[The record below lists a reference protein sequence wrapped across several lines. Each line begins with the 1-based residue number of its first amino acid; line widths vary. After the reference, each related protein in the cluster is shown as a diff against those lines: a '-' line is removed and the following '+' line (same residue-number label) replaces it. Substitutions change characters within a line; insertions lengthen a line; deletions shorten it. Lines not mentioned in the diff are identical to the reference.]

1 MTNETTTG
9 FRFGHTRWILSAV
22 CGAALALSSG
32 VAHGGVWTS
41 TGPRGGIVRSL
52 AVDPTSPST
61 VYAGTSSGGVFKST
75 NGVGATAFKVSRP
88 IAAVCP

>member
-32 VAHGGVWTS
+32 VAHGGDTYC
-41 TGPRGGIVRSL
+41 TGYGG
-52 AVDPTSPST
+52 A
-61 VYAGTSSGGVFKST
+61 AGGPVA
-75 NGVGATAFKVSRP
+75 NVGATAFRVSRP